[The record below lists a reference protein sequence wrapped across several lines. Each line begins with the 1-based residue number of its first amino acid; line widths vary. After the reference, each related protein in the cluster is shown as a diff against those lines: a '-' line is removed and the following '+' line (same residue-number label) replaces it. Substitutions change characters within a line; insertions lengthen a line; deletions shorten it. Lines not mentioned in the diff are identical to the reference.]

1 MAFDLNKIK
10 QQLTNNKIFVRK
22 QPNPVGVDTST
33 NKTNT
38 PVPTN
43 QSAMGKM
50 MANMKH
56 GLDDIKRVIDEGN
69 YKLFVK
75 QLIVLLLVF
84 LGVRYFNDKLTQQ
97 QNNYKDQISAI
108 SIQQTHE
115 QDYLDNKARLIRL
128 EPAFPDMANK
138 NEWLLR
144 KIMDV
149 LEGHRIQANISGNIV
164 ESSTEN
170 YTVTAQPVTFQQE
183 FFALG
188 KFLEDIENGDDF
200 LRISE
205 LSIAKVTDTAL
216 LGTNNVTM
224 KFNTLFPKEKYGP
237 RLFKDYAKQMQ
248 ELKASQTPAASDG
261 ATEKQSPAAKEDESH
276 AK

>member
-1 MAFDLNKIK
+1 MAFDLNQIK
-10 QQLTNNKIFVRK
+10 QQLTNKNIFARK
-22 QPNPVGVDTST
+22 QQNPEGANPSVKEGVPAP
-33 NKTNT
+33 K
-38 PVPTN
+38 N
-43 QSAMGKM
+43 QTTMGKM
-50 MANMKH
+50 GANIKQGM
-56 GLDDIKRVIDEGN
+56 DDIKRVIEEGN

-75 QLIVLLLVF
+75 QLVVLLLVF

-97 QNNYKDQISAI
+97 QASYQDQISAI
-108 SIQQTHE
+108 SIQQTNE

-144 KIMDV
+144 KIMDT
-149 LEGHRIQANISGNIV
+149 LETHRIQATISGNIV
-164 ESSTEN
+164 ENSTEN

-183 FFALG
+183 FFEFG

-205 LSIAKVTDTAL
+205 LSIAKVTDSAL
-216 LGTNNVTM
+216 LGTNNITM

-237 RLFKDYAKQMQ
+237 RLFKDYAQQMQ
-248 ELKASQTPAASDG
+248 ELKASQTAA
-261 ATEKQSPAAKEDESH
+261 ATDAATGKQSPAAKEEEKN